1 MKPEAAAQEKEAAA
15 GSDRSATTEAGSV
28 RLQDASAAAPEAPGM
43 PRNGETAA
51 ADKET
56 PKTGSPAVVLPAGEH
71 PAAAPD
77 PAAGMPRSGAS
88 RGIVVALMAVSFVL
102 EVALLGALGIW
113 GLVMLPLGPAMS
125 LIVTVVPL
133 LVFWGVFM
141 SPKAS
146 LRLPQPYH
154 AVLAHL
160 LFAAGAGLLA
170 VAGQPVLAVCMGVL
184 TAISLAL
191 TVAVRG
197 QNVAGGKKAT
207 GRRAAR

>member
-1 MKPEAAAQEKEAAA
+1 MAEPVDAAATPAA
-15 GSDRSATTEAGSV
+15 TEAV
-28 RLQDASAAAPEAPGM
+28 KP
-43 PRNGETAA
+43 PRSGETAA
-51 ADKET
+51 QGGNAPEAVPDRDTLVAVPDRDT
-56 PKTGSPAVVLPAGEH
+56 PVAEDTAGEQPTTVAADAAV
-71 PAAAPD
+71 PAQAAKTQ
-77 PAAGMPRSGAS
+77 PAGAS
-88 RGIVVALMAVSFVL
+88 RGIVVALLVVSFVL

-113 GLVMLPLGPAMS
+113 GLVMLPLGPAMA

-133 LVFWGVFM
+133 LVFWTVFM

-160 LFAAGAGLLA
+160 LFATGAGLLA
-170 VAGQPVLAVCMGVL
+170 IAGQPVLAVCMGVL

-197 QNVAGGKKAT
+197 RNVAGGKKAT